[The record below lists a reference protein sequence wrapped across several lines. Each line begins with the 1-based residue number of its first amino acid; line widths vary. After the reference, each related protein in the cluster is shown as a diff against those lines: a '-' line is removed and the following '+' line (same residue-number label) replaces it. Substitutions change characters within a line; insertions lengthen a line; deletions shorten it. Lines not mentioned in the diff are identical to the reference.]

1 MGLMDANV
9 APCTVNGIVLVVP
22 IGVVRPM
29 FLIETVAV
37 VEIARLAVTVV
48 ELTTV
53 RLPVTR
59 ETPPPRPVTAV
70 VPVRLVPV
78 KVTGTVVPR
87 SPVSGLIEV
96 SVAPS
101 TVKGTELLAAAA
113 PATLTVTL
121 WAAVVEAVA
130 EMVKVALSDV
140 GLATVTVLTV
150 IPPPETATVVS
161 PATKLVPV
169 SVTGTTEP
177 RAPVGGL
184 IEVSVGVGGIVT
196 VKATALLT
204 PPGAVTVTFLA
215 VPVAPAVKVKVKV
228 VVTCVSLTTVT
239 GPTVTLP
246 PDTVTAVAPVN
257 PLPKRLTGIAPSPRL
272 PDVGTIDVST
282 GPRTV

>member
-9 APCTVNGIVLVVP
+9 APCTVNGIVLVFP

-37 VEIARLAVTVV
+37 VEIARLAVTEVG
-48 ELTTV
+48 LTTV
-53 RLPVTR
+53 RLPATR

-70 VPVRLVPV
+70 VPVRLAPV
-78 KVTGTVVPR
+78 KVTATVVPR
-87 SPVSGLIEV
+87 TPVSGAIEV
-96 SVAPS
+96 SVAPD

-130 EMVKVALSDV
+130 EMVKVALSVV
-140 GLATVTVLTV
+140 GLATDTPLTV

-177 RAPVGGL
+177 RAPEGGL
-184 IEVSVGVGGIVT
+184 IEVNVGVGGIVT

-215 VPVAPAVKVKVKV
+215 VPVAPAVKVKVV
-228 VVTCVSLTTVT
+228 DTCVALTTVT

-246 PDTVTAVAPVN
+246 PETATAVAPVN
-257 PLPKRLTGIAPSPRL
+257 PLPKILTGIAPSPRG
-272 PDVGTIDVST
+272 PDAGTIDVST